1 MLPFVHRRV
10 YVARQAFFTGGAKML
25 TSTELGEA
33 LGLAKST
40 VLRMANEGKIPCF
53 RLDNVRGD
61 YRFDLGEV
69 KDALRVKAIES
80 K

>member
-1 MLPFVHRRV
+1 
-10 YVARQAFFTGGAKML
+10 ML

-40 VLRMANEGKIPCF
+40 VLKMANAGSIPCF
-53 RLDNVRGD
+53 RLDNARGD
-61 YRFDLGEV
+61 YRFDLEEV
-69 KDALRVKAIES
+69 KEALRVNQEAS

>member
-1 MLPFVHRRV
+1 
-10 YVARQAFFTGGAKML
+10 ML

-40 VLRMANEGKIPCF
+40 ILKLANGGSIPCF
-53 RLDNVRGD
+53 RLDNARGD
-61 YRFDLGEV
+61 YRFDLAEV
-69 KDALRVKAIES
+69 KEALRVKPGEN